1 MERAKVCNIVLQ
13 SQAIQNQFIYQNEIM
28 DGNTEEENIAN
39 ANILQPEIS
48 PLEMNIPPGSTNI
61 EAQQGMTTP
70 QKKWK
75 DHFLQFLMIFLGVT
89 LGFFS
94 SNIRD
99 KIINDGKEKHYISN
113 LIHDLQLDTLNA
125 TSIQNDQIK
134 LLAQMDSALQITP
147 EEIKNIPQ
155 QHLFFKHFLV
165 FYINAF
171 NFRQN
176 DNTLIQLRNAG
187 GYSLIRKPG
196 VLDSII
202 ALENFYEEV
211 KKNDQFYYDNFIKVQ
226 DFSNRLMKMPFVG
239 TSATGTSVYPDLS
252 VPIEVFTQYDKVLI
266 EQLYNLIRNEQT
278 QLVYYKYLIGLYK
291 TRATGLMKFLQ
302 EKYDVE

>member
-1 MERAKVCNIVLQ
+1 
-13 SQAIQNQFIYQNEIM
+13 M
-28 DGNTEEENIAN
+28 DGNTEEENTAN

-48 PLEMNIPPGSTNI
+48 PLEMNLPEGPANI
-61 EAQQGMTTP
+61 DAQQGMTATH
-70 QKKWK
+70 KKWK
-75 DHFLQFLMIFLGVT
+75 DYFLQFLMIFLGVT

-99 KIINDGKEKHYISN
+99 KIINDGKEEHYISN
-113 LIHDLQLDTLNA
+113 LIHDLKLDTLNA
-125 TSIQNDQIK
+125 ASIQNDQLK
-134 LLAQMDSALQITP
+134 LLAEMDSALKITP

-155 QHLFFKHFLV
+155 QDSFFRHFLV

-239 TSATGTSVYPDLS
+239 TSANGTSVYPDLS
-252 VPIEVFTQYDKVLI
+252 VPVEVFTQYDKVLI

-278 QLVYYKYLIGLYK
+278 QLVYYKYLIDIYK
-291 TRATGLMKFLQ
+291 TRATGLMTFLQ
-302 EKYDVE
+302 AKYDVE

>member
-1 MERAKVCNIVLQ
+1 MQ
-13 SQAIQNQFIYQNEIM
+13 SLATQHQFIYQNEIM
-28 DGNTEEENIAN
+28 DGNTEEENTAN

-48 PLEMNIPPGSTNI
+48 PLEMNLPEGPANTDS
-61 EAQQGMTTP
+61 QQGMTAP
-70 QKKWK
+70 HKKWK
-75 DHFLQFLMIFLGVT
+75 DYFLQFLMIFLGVT

-99 KIINDGKEKHYISN
+99 KIINDGKEEHYISN
-113 LIHDLQLDTLNA
+113 LIHDLKLDTLNA
-125 TSIQNDQIK
+125 ASIQNDQLK
-134 LLAQMDSALQITP
+134 LLAEMDSALKITP

-155 QHLFFKHFLV
+155 QDSFFRHFLV

-226 DFSNRLMKMPFVG
+226 DFSNQLMKMPFVG
-239 TSATGTSVYPDLS
+239 TSAIGTSVYPDLS
-252 VPIEVFTQYDKVLI
+252 VPVEVFTQYDKVLI

-291 TRATGLMKFLQ
+291 TRATGLMTFLQ
-302 EKYDVE
+302 AKYDVE

>member
-1 MERAKVCNIVLQ
+1 MERTKVCNIVLQ
-13 SQAIQNQFIYQNEIM
+13 TQAIQNQFIYQNEIM
-28 DGNTEEENIAN
+28 DGNTEEENIEN
-39 ANILQPEIS
+39 ATILQPEIS
-48 PLEMNIPPGSTNI
+48 PLEKNFPLDSTNI
-61 EAQQGMTTP
+61 DAQRGMTSP

-99 KIINDGKEKHYISN
+99 SIINDGKEQHYITN

-125 TSIQNDQIK
+125 VTIQNDQVK
-134 LLAQMDSALQITP
+134 LLVEMDSALKITP

-155 QHLFFKHFLV
+155 QDLFFKHFLV

-291 TRATGLMKFLQ
+291 TRATDLMKFLE
-302 EKYDVE
+302 EKYNVE

>member
-1 MERAKVCNIVLQ
+1 MERTKVCNIVLQ
-13 SQAIQNQFIYQNEIM
+13 TQATQNQFIYQNEIM

-39 ANILQPEIS
+39 STILQPEIS
-48 PLEMNIPPGSTNI
+48 PLEKNFPLDSTNI
-61 EAQQGMTTP
+61 DAQRGMTSP
-70 QKKWK
+70 HKKWK
-75 DHFLQFLMIFLGVT
+75 DYFLQFLMIFLGVT

-99 KIINDGKEKHYISN
+99 SIINNGKEKHYISN

-125 TSIQNDQIK
+125 ATIQNDQVK
-134 LLAQMDSALQITP
+134 LLVEMDRALKITP

-155 QHLFFKHFLV
+155 QDLFFKHFLV

-252 VPIEVFTQYDKVLI
+252 VPEEVFTQYDKVLI

-291 TRATGLMKFLQ
+291 TRATGLMKFLE